1 MTKWMNTLLIL
12 SLCCML
18 LAAGCTAGGEKQQFT
33 EPLTEEQQQ
42 PVLEN
47 IRAWAAENLETDSE
61 LRLTYSLYHDKPQGM
76 GWAVMYA
83 NGCWLYDLHTG
94 EIRAVDGTYADTA
107 QLGMVLA
114 QGEKDGKKRMWS
126 FYLTN
131 GEPTDGADPI
141 LRLEQ
146 IAAEH
151 PDGKVGSLT
160 LYRQEG
166 KGIYMAMQF
175 LSDGKRYTCEYSSV
189 TGVLDVLPDDRTAAG
204 DVTLPLDGVPGL
216 LDNIFRWQT
225 EQDTPHNGQNYSLD
239 LSRERRLA
247 EILVGTHSQVAVHD
261 LATGEMT
268 RLEGSYTGSLDYGCI
283 TVLGP
288 AESPFWLY
296 LIDNTSAVN

>member
-1 MTKWMNTLLIL
+1 MTKWMRTLLIL

-18 LAAGCTAGGEKQQFT
+18 LAAGCAAGGEKQQFT

-47 IRAWAAENLETDSE
+47 IRAWAAENLEADSE
-61 LRLTYSLYHDKPQGM
+61 LRLTYSVREYQPQSV
-76 GWAVMYA
+76 GWAAMYA
-83 NGCWLYDLHTG
+83 TGCWLYDLPTG
-94 EIRAVDGTYADTA
+94 GIRAVDGTYADTA

-114 QGEKDGKKRMWS
+114 QSEKDGKNSTWV

-141 LRLEQ
+141 LQLEQ
-146 IAAEH
+146 VAAEH
-151 PDGKVGSLT
+151 PDGRVSRLIWW
-160 LYRQEG
+160 RQED
-166 KGIYMAMQF
+166 KGIYMTMHF
-175 LSDGKRYTCEYSSV
+175 LSDGKGYTCEYSSV
-189 TGVLDVLPDDRTAAG
+189 TGVLDVLPDDRTVEG
-204 DVTLPLDGVPGL
+204 EVPLPLAGVPGL
-216 LDNIFRWQT
+216 LANIFRWQT

-239 LSRERRLA
+239 LARERRLA
-247 EILVGTHSQVAVHD
+247 EILLSTQSQVAVHD

>member
-1 MTKWMNTLLIL
+1 MTKWMRTLLIL

-18 LAAGCTAGGEKQQFT
+18 LAAGCAAGGKKPQFT
-33 EPLTEEQQQ
+33 QPLTEEQQQ

-47 IRAWAAENLETDSE
+47 IRAWVAENLKSDSE
-61 LRLTYSLYHDKPQGM
+61 PHLTYSLYHDHPQGM
-76 GWAVMYA
+76 GWAAMYA

-94 EIRAVDGTYADTA
+94 GIRAVDGTYADTA

-114 QGEKDGKKRMWS
+114 QGEEDGKNRAWV

-151 PDGKVGSLT
+151 PNGRVSKLT
-160 LYRQEG
+160 WWRQED
-166 KGIYMAMQF
+166 KGIYMTMHFQ
-175 LSDGKRYTCEYSSV
+175 SDGKGYTCEYSSI
-189 TGVLDVLPDDRTAAG
+189 TGVVDVLSDDRTAAG
-204 DVTLPLDGVPGL
+204 DMNLPLDGVPGL
-216 LDNIFRWQT
+216 LANIFRWQT

-247 EILVGTHSQVAVHD
+247 EILVDTQSQVAVHD

-268 RLEGSYTGSLDYGCI
+268 RLEGTYTGSLDYGCI

-288 AESPFWLY
+288 AKSPFWFY
-296 LIDNTSAVN
+296 IIDNTSAVN